1 MKVILMVFTKKI
13 VQGKWAILGPNMAH
27 LRNSGPA
34 QRIFLKNL
42 LNERG

>member
-13 VQGKWAILGPNMAH
+13 VQGKWAILGPNMTH
-27 LRNSGPA
+27 LHNSGPV

-42 LNERG
+42 HTERG